1 MSSDFEFRLRMRVEA
16 NSPEAT
22 VFNYL
27 NSKQT
32 PYPSKDM
39 AMIALMSYWLP
50 LACLDEQM
58 QSPESFKRTIR
69 NSIYRLKLHLQYLQ
83 QMMGEEAVLEDIASE
98 EPRINALRSETVLE
112 NAVAQR
118 NNDRNSDGSSPASQ
132 STSTE
137 SKEWFNP
144 LKSSSKPSN

>member
-1 MSSDFEFRLRMRVEA
+1 MLSDFEFRLRMRVEG

-22 VFNYL
+22 VLNYL

-32 PYPSKDM
+32 PYPPKDM
-39 AMIALMSYWLP
+39 AMIALISYWLP

-58 QSPESFKRTIR
+58 QSPSSFNRTIR

-83 QMMGEEAVLEDIASE
+83 QMLGEEAVLEDTTSL
-98 EPRINALRSETVLE
+98 EPKIDALRSETGLE
-112 NAVAQR
+112 NAVAPR
-118 NNDRNSDGSSPASQ
+118 NNDHNSDGSSPASQ
-132 STSTE
+132 SASTE
-137 SKEWFNP
+137 SEGWFNP